1 MGETIDLP
9 LIWAAILSLAVF
21 IYVVLDGFALGIG
34 ILFPY
39 LENDTQR
46 DVAMNTVAPVW
57 DGNETWL
64 ILGGGGLFAAFPL
77 AYAIVMPALYA
88 PFIVMM
94 LALVFRGVSF
104 EYRWR
109 DPDHRKWWDRSFH
122 WGSIVAT
129 FMQGIVLGAFVQGI
143 EVDGRAY
150 GGGWWDW
157 LTPFTVMCGFAL
169 LASYSLLGAAWLVMK
184 TSDDLRDIAYRY
196 SFRMALVTLGF
207 AGLVSIWVPFQ
218 SPLVWD
224 RWFTTPNFWYVA
236 PIPALT
242 LWTAGIIFSSIRRRR
257 DYLLYP
263 AVIMLNTL
271 GFIGLGVGLAPYIVP
286 HAVTIHEAAGPDV
299 SLGFMLVGAGLLLPV
314 ILLYTGYSYYIFR
327 GKVTA
332 ENGYH

>member
-1 MGETIDLP
+1 
-9 LIWAAILSLAVF
+9 
-21 IYVVLDGFALGIG
+21 
-34 ILFPY
+34 
-39 LENDTQR
+39 
-46 DVAMNTVAPVW
+46 
-57 DGNETWL
+57 
-64 ILGGGGLFAAFPL
+64 
-77 AYAIVMPALYA
+77 
-88 PFIVMM
+88 
-94 LALVFRGVSF
+94 
-104 EYRWR
+104 
-109 DPDHRKWWDRSFH
+109 
-122 WGSIVAT
+122 
-129 FMQGIVLGAFVQGI
+129 MQGIVLGAFVQGI

-157 LTPFTVMCGFAL
+157 LTPFTIMCGFAL
-169 LASYSLLGAAWLVMK
+169 LASYSLLGSAWLVMK
-184 TSDDLRDIAYRY
+184 TSDDIRDIAYQY

-207 AGLVSIWVPFQ
+207 AAVVSVWVPFQ

-242 LWTAGIIFSSIRRRR
+242 LWTAGIIFSAIRRRR
-257 DYLLYP
+257 DYMLYP

-271 GFIGLGVGLAPYIVP
+271 GFVGLGVGLAPYIVP

>member
-1 MGETIDLP
+1 MGEAIDLP

-21 IYVVLDGFALGIG
+21 IYVVLDGFDLGIG

-39 LENDTQR
+39 LQSDTQR

-88 PFIVMM
+88 PFILMM

-109 DPDHRKWWDRSFH
+109 DPDHRKWWDLSFH
-122 WGSIVAT
+122 WGSVVAT

-157 LTPFTVMCGFAL
+157 LTPFTIMCGFAL
-169 LASYSLLGAAWLVMK
+169 LASYSLLGSAWLVMK
-184 TSDDLRDIAYRY
+184 TSDDIRDIAYKY

-207 AGLVSIWVPFQ
+207 AAVVSVWVPFQ

-242 LWTAGIIFSSIRRRR
+242 LWTAGIIFSAIRRRR
-257 DYLLYP
+257 DYMLYP

-271 GFIGLGVGLAPYIVP
+271 GFVGLGVGLAPYIVP

-299 SLGFMLVGAGLLLPV
+299 SLRFMLVGAGLLLPV

>member
-21 IYVVLDGFALGIG
+21 IYVVLDGFDLGIG

-109 DPDHRKWWDRSFH
+109 DPAHRKWWDRSFH

-150 GGGWWDW
+150 GGGW
-157 LTPFTVMCGFAL
+157 
-169 LASYSLLGAAWLVMK
+169 
-184 TSDDLRDIAYRY
+184 
-196 SFRMALVTLGF
+196 
-207 AGLVSIWVPFQ
+207 
-218 SPLVWD
+218 
-224 RWFTTPNFWYVA
+224 
-236 PIPALT
+236 
-242 LWTAGIIFSSIRRRR
+242 
-257 DYLLYP
+257 
-263 AVIMLNTL
+263 
-271 GFIGLGVGLAPYIVP
+271 
-286 HAVTIHEAAGPDV
+286 
-299 SLGFMLVGAGLLLPV
+299 
-314 ILLYTGYSYYIFR
+314 
-327 GKVTA
+327 
-332 ENGYH
+332 